1 MAIVTASSPD
11 SETEVIVAVRE
22 DISTVDESSSAAAIE
37 SAAPEA
43 SEDNECRPCGEAA
56 PVSHDDTAEISA
68 EPVQKLYRHDCEYG
82 CCATRWSK
90 YAVVQE
96 EQDDLEAEV
105 RNTQIVQRYAYHA
118 GKAWETDSFTI
129 NCPYMREFLSEALAK
144 YQDLDLDLDGWAF
157 APPYKPLVHRWDR
170 LQILHQELNDSAGHD
185 DKKEAVDQLVN
196 FLQPILAQSI
206 EDLASTRDTG
216 KVHYDMMW
224 QIFPPGETVI
234 TKFWGIDTACRV
246 VKYHKSVSRGSW
258 FITVEYVDWDGEKCG
273 FQTTEVQI
281 KRSTYSGFTRVSSLP
296 VYPLSFSENPDAVKE
311 SMEARGR
318 RFQELR
324 GYHFLNYK
332 GVKLSMGAEWEQE
345 PVSAPGQTWQN
356 TVTNFHSGHW
366 KGHHR
371 HVRILPQQQHC
382 QTRAVSSG
390 WR

>member
-1 MAIVTASSPD
+1 MAIVTATPPD
-11 SETEVIVAVRE
+11 SETEVIVAVHE
-22 DISTVDESSSAAAIE
+22 ETLNVEETSSAAVIE
-37 SAAPEA
+37 SPAPETSKDNNGKQCGDAA
-43 SEDNECRPCGEAA
+43 SVGHN
-56 PVSHDDTAEISA
+56 DTAEISA

-82 CCATRWSK
+82 CCAARWSK

-105 RNTQIVQRYAYHA
+105 RNTQIVQRYAYNA
-118 GKAWETDSFTI
+118 GKTWETSSFTI

-170 LQILHQELNDSAGHD
+170 LQTLHQELNDSAGHD
-185 DKKEAVDQLVN
+185 DKKDAVNQLVN
-196 FLQPILAQSI
+196 FLQPILAQSV

-224 QIFPPGETVI
+224 QIFPPGETVL

-246 VKYHKSVSRGSW
+246 VKYHKSVSRASW
-258 FITVEYVDWDGEKCG
+258 FITVEYVDWDGERCG

-281 KRSTYSGFTRVSSLP
+281 KRSKYSGFTRVSSLP

-332 GVKLSMGAEWEQE
+332 GIKLSMGAEWEEE
-345 PVSAPGQTWQN
+345 PVSHPRKHDKIQ
-356 TVTNFHSGHW
+356 
-366 KGHHR
+366 
-371 HVRILPQQQHC
+371 
-382 QTRAVSSG
+382 
-390 WR
+390 